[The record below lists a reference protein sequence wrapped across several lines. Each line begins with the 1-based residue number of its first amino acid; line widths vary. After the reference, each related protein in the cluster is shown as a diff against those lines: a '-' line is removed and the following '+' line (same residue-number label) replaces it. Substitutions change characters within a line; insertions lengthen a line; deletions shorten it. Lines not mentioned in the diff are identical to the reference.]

1 MMQKI
6 LLTLLLCY
14 TCAVQA
20 QPLTEAQQSFQAG
33 NFERAFSQ
41 WQAALTTQ
49 NTEQRLAAWLGI
61 IKASQRLGH
70 YDKALN
76 TLNTA
81 LPIAKKNGNAVYHVL
96 LLNEQSK
103 ISLSQGERHYE
114 TALEQ
119 AETTLEM
126 ARKLKDPLVLVE
138 VLRHWG
144 NMLTVEYD
152 FEEAIEAYREAL
164 GKIPEIPSSTSKPK
178 EETLPFSKAEIKALE
193 GKILI
198 SLAQTHFLLETDEG
212 QTFKNTLAVLD
223 DALKATQKWQ
233 QATYSRI
240 FALITLSQIAHK
252 VQTQSDESAAQSTR
266 IAYQALK
273 QARHKA
279 EQLNNIAAKAFSYGQ
294 LGQLYRQAKR
304 YGEALTLTR
313 QAIFFA
319 QQTRQQPFLYF
330 WQWQL
335 ARIQTVQGNK
345 DEAIVSYRQAIN
357 HFRTVHTQVAT
368 TGYASITETFREKI
382 SPIYFELAD
391 LLLQKARNTPA
402 GSARQAL
409 LQEARKTVEIF
420 KEAEL
425 QNYFQTDCLNL
436 GEDCVDLKRVL
447 DAETAILY
455 PIPLADRLEIIL
467 ERQDG
472 LVQATVP
479 VGEKQLRGKVAAFLM
494 PLRNHPNLEE
504 LSRSRSQRA
513 TEGKESEEEICR
525 PMLRGSQPQK
535 IEGPANSF
543 WGPAQTLYR
552 WLIEPLTTHL
562 SGIKTL
568 VIVPDGSLRTM
579 PFSALH
585 DGQQF
590 LIQKYALSILPGL
603 CLKESQIVVQAQEKN
618 TLLSG
623 LSKAVLGFSPLP
635 CAQFE
640 LESLQTLLKDKPQ
653 PLLNETFTFP
663 NVQSNITKTNYSM
676 MHIASHG
683 QFSGT
688 LENTFVLMFNDKLT
702 MDRLEQLIALT
713 TVGDKQPL
721 DLLTLSACETAV
733 GDDRAALGLAGV
745 ALKAGAK
752 TALASLWKVDDEAT
766 PAVVIEFYR
775 QLQIPGMT
783 KAKALQTAQNLI
795 LTDDNYARYRHPYFW
810 SAFMLIGQWF

>member
-1 MMQKI
+1 MQKI

-14 TCAVQA
+14 TCAAQA
-20 QPLTEAQQSFQAG
+20 QPLTKAQQAFQSG
-33 NFERAFSQ
+33 DFDRAVLE
-41 WQAALTTQ
+41 WQATLTTP

-70 YDKALN
+70 YDKALK
-76 TLNTA
+76 TLDTA
-81 LPIAKKNGNAVYHVL
+81 LPIAKQISNAAYHVL

-114 TALEQ
+114 TAFEQAEATLEQ
-119 AETTLEM
+119 AK
-126 ARKLKDPLVLVE
+126 KLNNPLVLVE

-164 GKIPEIPSSTSKPK
+164 EKIPELAASTSKLK
-178 EETLPFSKAEIKALE
+178 GDTLPFSKAEIEALE

-198 SLAQTHFLLETDEG
+198 SLAQTNFLLDQEEA
-212 QTFKNTLAVLD
+212 QSFENTLSILD

-233 QATYSRI
+233 PATYTRI
-240 FALITLSQIAHK
+240 LALLTLSQIAHK
-252 VQTQSDESAAQSTR
+252 IQKQSDEAAAQSMR
-266 IAYQALK
+266 FAYQALK
-273 QARHKA
+273 NAQKMAR
-279 EQLNNIAAKAFSYGQ
+279 QLNNISTKAFTYGQ
-294 LGQLYRQAKR
+294 LGQLYQQTKR
-304 YGEALTLTR
+304 YQEALSLTR

-319 QQTRQQPFLYF
+319 QQTRQQSFLYF

-335 ARIQTVQGNK
+335 ARIQTALGHK
-345 DEAIVSYRQAIN
+345 EGAITSYRQAIGN
-357 HFRTVHTQVAT
+357 FQNVHAQVAT
-368 TGYASITETFREKI
+368 TGYASITETFREKVA
-382 SPIYFELAD
+382 PIYFELAD
-391 LLLQKARNTPA
+391 LLLQKARHTPA

-409 LQEARKTVEIF
+409 LREARKTVEIY

-425 QNYFQTDCLNL
+425 QNYFQTDCMTLN
-436 GEDCVDLKRVL
+436 EDCVDFKHVL
-447 DAETAILY
+447 DAQTAILY
-455 PIPLADRLEIIL
+455 PIPLADRLEMLL

-479 VGEKQLRGKVAAFLM
+479 VSEKQLRGQIAALLM
-494 PLRNHPNLEE
+494 PLRNHPNLEA

-513 TEGKESEEEICR
+513 AQAQELDEEICR

-535 IEGPANSF
+535 IEGPANAF

-552 WLIEPLTTHL
+552 WLIEPFTTQL
-562 SGIKTL
+562 AGIKTL
-568 VIVPDGSLRTM
+568 VIVPDGSLRTI

-585 DGQQF
+585 DGQKF
-590 LIQKYALSILPGL
+590 LIQKYALSTLPGL
-603 CLKESQIVVQAQEKN
+603 CLKESQTVQAQEEK

-623 LSKAVLGFSPLP
+623 LSKPVLGFSPLP

-640 LESLQTLLKDKPQ
+640 VETLQTLLDNTPKP
-653 PLLNETFTFP
+653 LFNEKFTFP
-663 NVQSNITKTNYSM
+663 NVESDITKTNYSV

-688 LENTFVLMFNDKLT
+688 LEKTFVLMYEDKLT
-702 MDRLEQLIALT
+702 MDRLELLVALT

-745 ALKAGAK
+745 ALKAGAL

-775 QLQIPGMT
+775 QLQKGIT

-795 LTDDNYARYRHPYFW
+795 LTDNNYVRYRHPYFW
-810 SAFMLIGQWF
+810 SAFILIGQWF